1 VDEIATLVDIET
13 PQEREI
19 AQQAS
24 QVNRFRTK
32 FVESAEVW
40 RRGLPKE
47 FRDMDFKFVTAN
59 AEQFGSIRVLGEI
72 VDAKRLM
79 VDWLFDA
86 SSKLRSPNGEL
97 PTFGTLSP
105 IEKSDKEL
113 LVRMLDQFE
122 AKWRRRLAND
132 GTKGI
137 DSRGY
142 QSGYDGLKLAD
153 GLEFVI
159 AGGALYYDVQ
169 TQLLDMA
176 RRKEINSKPKRSVS
190 VVQVNGY
197 PPVPLCSVC
206 TGLIRELRAPQAK
219 EAQAPPVEAVTEE
232 ATVEAPPQVVSVV
245 QAAAPEP
252 EVTDASPQ
260 LAEIIKKIGPATAEA
275 PKMRSLHDHRA
286 KEDWDDI
293 MAKEAKKGE

>member
-1 VDEIATLVDIET
+1 
-13 PQEREI
+13 
-19 AQQAS
+19 
-24 QVNRFRTK
+24 
-32 FVESAEVW
+32 
-40 RRGLPKE
+40 
-47 FRDMDFKFVTAN
+47 
-59 AEQFGSIRVLGEI
+59 
-72 VDAKRLM
+72 
-79 VDWLFDA
+79 
-86 SSKLRSPNGEL
+86 
-97 PTFGTLSP
+97 
-105 IEKSDKEL
+105 
-113 LVRMLDQFE
+113 MLDQFE

-142 QSGYDGLKLAD
+142 QSGYDGLKLFD

-169 TQLLDMA
+169 NQLLDMA

-206 TGLIRELRAPQAK
+206 AGLIRELRAPQAK
-219 EAQAPPVEAVTEE
+219 EAKEAQAPPMEQVPEQ

-245 QAAAPEP
+245 QAAPPEP

-260 LAEIIKKIGPATAEA
+260 LAEIIKKIGPATTEA
-275 PKMRSLHDHRA
+275 PKMRSLHEHRA
-286 KEDWDDI
+286 KEDWDDL
-293 MAKEAKKGE
+293 MAKEAAKGE